1 MAQYRNDSGHW
12 SQCLSCSYKTSTVAH
27 SFTAKYDANNHWQV
41 CSCGATTNKV
51 AHSMAQYRNDS
62 GHWSQ
67 CLSCSYKTS
76 KVAHSLTAKRN
87 DEQHWNECSCG
98 FKSGISSHTLTPT
111 SDANNHWQ
119 KCFCGYTTDKV
130 AHSFIKKQDKTGT
143 WNECTECGYKAVSCK
158 HDGNIAYEIT
168 SNTQHSLICK
178 KCNYVFET
186 KDHLFEI
193 HVEETKHQK
202 ICGHCGYRQE
212 AENHTFTQQFNNKG
226 HWSLCSVCEYNS
238 PVTAHSFK
246 SQSDNNSH
254 WNSCSVCSY
263 NTDKINHKL
272 TYQKDDTSHWLK
284 CTDCDH
290 STDAAKHTFGEWNII
305 TNPTEESKGEK
316 DRICSECSHKEIA
329 EIPPLNH
336 VHSYVSH
343 ATPPSCTSEGFTTHT
358 CTCGD
363 TYIDEKTAMVDHTS
377 DGIWQSDDNSHWNT
391 CSECNQM
398 INISSHEESEWIIDM
413 EADVEVEGK
422 KHTECLICKVILAN
436 ETIAAITPSERDT
449 EPKETEFPDESEESE
464 KATVPDRTEKPTDS
478 PKNDNDPTIGEYVDY
493 LLESGC
499 SSSILSSGAIV
510 LITVLAA
517 IPMVIRKKHD

>member
-1 MAQYRNDSGHW
+1 MLTY
-12 SQCLSCSYKTSTVAH
+12 
-27 SFTAKYDANNHWQV
+27 
-41 CSCGATTNKV
+41 NKDYIV
-51 AHSMAQYRNDS
+51 Y
-62 GHWSQ
+62 
-67 CLSCSYKTS
+67 
-76 KVAHSLTAKRN
+76 V
-87 DEQHWNECSCG
+87 
-98 FKSGISSHTLTPT
+98 
-111 SDANNHWQ
+111 
-119 KCFCGYTTDKV
+119 
-130 AHSFIKKQDKTGT
+130 
-143 WNECTECGYKAVSCK
+143 
-158 HDGNIAYEIT
+158 DGNGDGKGLVAIRKEPW
-168 SNTQHSLICK
+168 SNTTGANIYSRKIVLIVQPKESYYPICDCVSL
-178 KCNYVFET
+178 
-186 KDHLFEI
+186 
-193 HVEETKHQK
+193 
-202 ICGHCGYRQE
+202 
-212 AENHTFTQQFNNKG
+212 NKYN
-226 HWSLCSVCEYNS
+226 SLCSVCEYNS

-343 ATPPSCTSEGFTTHT
+343 VTPPSCTSEGFTTHT

-413 EADVEVEGK
+413 EAGVEVEGK

-436 ETIAAITPSERDT
+436 ETIAAITPLESDT
-449 EPKETEFPDESEESE
+449 EPKETEIPDESEESE

-499 SSSILSSGAIV
+499 SSSILSSGATV

>member
-1 MAQYRNDSGHW
+1 MLTY
-12 SQCLSCSYKTSTVAH
+12 
-27 SFTAKYDANNHWQV
+27 
-41 CSCGATTNKV
+41 NKDYIV
-51 AHSMAQYRNDS
+51 YA
-62 GHWSQ
+62 
-67 CLSCSYKTS
+67 
-76 KVAHSLTAKRN
+76 
-87 DEQHWNECSCG
+87 
-98 FKSGISSHTLTPT
+98 
-111 SDANNHWQ
+111 
-119 KCFCGYTTDKV
+119 
-130 AHSFIKKQDKTGT
+130 
-143 WNECTECGYKAVSCK
+143 
-158 HDGNIAYEIT
+158 DGNGDGKGLVAIRKEPWSNIT
-168 SNTQHSLICK
+168 GANIYSRKIVLIVQPKESYYPICDCVSL
-178 KCNYVFET
+178 
-186 KDHLFEI
+186 
-193 HVEETKHQK
+193 
-202 ICGHCGYRQE
+202 
-212 AENHTFTQQFNNKG
+212 NKYN
-226 HWSLCSVCEYNS
+226 SLCSVCEYNS
-238 PVTAHSFK
+238 SVTAHSFK

-284 CTDCDH
+284 CTDCGH

-343 ATPPSCTSEGFTTHT
+343 VTPPSCTSEGLTTHT

-413 EADVEVEGK
+413 EAYVEVEGK

-436 ETIAAITPSERDT
+436 ETIAAITPSESDT
-449 EPKETEFPDESEESE
+449 EPKETEIPDESEESE
-464 KATVPDRTEKPTDS
+464 KATVS
-478 PKNDNDPTIGEYVDY
+478 FH
-493 LLESGC
+493 
-499 SSSILSSGAIV
+499 
-510 LITVLAA
+510 LIYHLFQ
-517 IPMVIRKKHD
+517 KHI